1 MFLIEWWAALVS
13 FLVCSSLYMYIKH
26 RKPNINWGSSTQAH
40 IFRKSLEYSMKLN
53 ITDEHVKNFRP
64 NFLVLTGSLNKRP
77 ALIDICAELTKGN
90 SLMVC
95 GNILQ
100 KSQENRELDGSSKQY
115 DWLSKRKVKSFYS
128 EVNSD
133 NFRSGAVA
141 LMQSVGLGKLRPNT
155 LTMGFKNNWLTD
167 STESVQDYYRIIN
180 DAFDMKFGN

>member
-1 MFLIEWWAALVS
+1 MS
-13 FLVCSSLYMYIKH
+13 FFVCSSLYMYIKH

-53 ITDEHVKNFRP
+53 TTNEHVKNFRP
-64 NFLVLTGSLNKRP
+64 NFLVLTGSVRLRP
-77 ALIDICAELTKGN
+77 AMIDFCAELTKGN

-100 KSQENRELDGSSKQY
+100 KSQGHREFDQFSKYY
-115 DWLSKRKVKSFYS
+115 DWMSKRKVKSFYT

-133 NFRSGAVA
+133 SFRSGAVA

-155 LTMGFKNNWLTD
+155 LMMGFKNNWLTD
-167 STESVQDYYRIIN
+167 SVESVQDYYGTIN
-180 DAFDMKFGN
+180 DAFDMKLGIGIF